1 MPRFFHWVRDLKG
14 IWKSHKDPTFTESRV
29 RRPKPQRASRIT
41 DQFRLPPPPPTDL
54 LPGVKA
60 LPVTRKHF
68 HLVWNT
74 RPSRNI
80 IALQKTTRCFRDPTE
95 APLSWPG
102 GLEVHLADG
111 VQESGPNPVLE
122 KGGGRAQIIPPTSPG
137 HRKHSSKLGPTFLP
151 LPQVCSLRPTAAPP
165 PTSCVPASLP
175 LELPPLEPL
184 LAFCFFSNPQFFKK

>member
-1 MPRFFHWVRDLKG
+1 MH
-14 IWKSHKDPTFTESRV
+14 
-29 RRPKPQRASRIT
+29 
-41 DQFRLPPPPPTDL
+41 QFRPPPPPPTDL

-80 IALQKTTRCFRDPTE
+80 ITLQKTTRCFRDPTE

-122 KGGGRAQIIPPTSPG
+122 KGGGRAQIIPPPALATGSTPPSWAPPFCLYL
-137 HRKHSSKLGPTFLP
+137 RSVPSAQQLP
-151 LPQVCSLRPTAAPP
+151 LPPH
-165 PTSCVPASLP
+165 PASQPAYPWSCRHWSHCWLFVSFLTP
-175 LELPPLEPL
+175 NFLK
-184 LAFCFFSNPQFFKK
+184 NKKCNYGF